1 VREVGLRSGERNFHG
16 GVKVDVFQ
24 KCFNFRE
31 ADEVRDLGIYPYFR
45 MIASGQDPV
54 VTMNGQRVIMLGSNN
69 YLGLTNHPEIKKAAA
84 EALESY
90 GTGTAGSRFLNGT
103 LEIHVELERRLAEF
117 MNREAALTFSTGFQV
132 NLGVISSLIDRK
144 DVVILDNLDHACILD
159 GARLSFGRVLK
170 YRHNDMDALEERLRS
185 VEDDRSSLIV
195 VDGVFS
201 MEGDLANLPRIVELK
216 KKFGARLMVDDAH
229 GIGVMGEN
237 GRGTTEH
244 FGLEDEADLVMG
256 TFSKSL
262 ATVGG
267 FVVGDS
273 QIIDYVKHH
282 ARSLIFSA
290 APPPASVASVIKALE
305 VIEREPERRQKLW
318 ENTDYMK
325 REFSTMGFDT
335 GESES
340 PVIPLVVGEDMAAFK
355 MTIRLQEEGVFAN
368 PVVSPAVPEG
378 RAMIRT
384 SYMATHSRD
393 HLDRALGAFRK
404 VGREMGVIA

>member
-1 VREVGLRSGERNFHG
+1 MREVGLRSGERNFHG

-132 NLGVISSLIDRK
+132 NLGVISSLVDRK